1 MDELR
6 PLDSVADRY
15 DLVRLWHRSF
25 AGRWPLN
32 VVDLLKVLESA
43 AARDATL
50 VALAGG
56 RLIGLAAAGIRAD
69 EGQLQVLVVD
79 PAARRRGVAT
89 LLHAEALSRLRAAG
103 CTRARVG
110 NALWP
115 GIPATARGALA
126 FFANCGWR
134 LGQETFDLVGRLR
147 DVPRHPALPGDV
159 EIVTAVTPGAVRD
172 LLDFQQR
179 VFPRWAD
186 DYRRTAE
193 AGDLEDIVLARDASG
208 EVLGAVLVHGPGSS
222 RWENKRVW
230 QKILGEDMC
239 VIGEV
244 GVSPKSRRRGIG
256 LALVAQA
263 SRWLSRRG
271 GDSCLIHWTG
281 LVSWYGRLG
290 YEIWA
295 EYRLAELKL

>member
-6 PLDSVADRY
+6 PLDPVADRSG
-15 DLVRLWHRSF
+15 LVRLWGRSLE
-25 AGRWPLN
+25 GRWPLN
-32 VVDLLKVLESA
+32 VVDLLKMLESA
-43 AARDATL
+43 AIRDATL
-50 VALAGG
+50 VALADGQVV
-56 RLIGLAAAGIRAD
+56 GLVAAGLRGD
-69 EGQLQVLVVD
+69 EGQLQVLLVD
-79 PAARRRGVAT
+79 PAARRRGVAKV
-89 LLHAEALSRLRAAG
+89 LHAEALGHLRAAG

-126 FFANCGWR
+126 FFANCGWS
-134 LGQETFDLVGRLR
+134 LGQETFDLVGRLG
-147 DVPRHPALPGDV
+147 DVPRHPGPPDGA
-159 EIVTAVTPGAVRD
+159 EIVTAGTTDAVQD

-186 DYRRTAE
+186 DYRRAAE
-193 AGDLEDIVLARDASG
+193 AGDLDDIVLARDASG

-230 QKILGEDMC
+230 RKILGEDMC

-244 GVSPKSRRRGIG
+244 GVSPRSRRRGVG
-256 LALVAQA
+256 LALVAHA
-263 SRWLSRRG
+263 SRWLRRRG

-295 EYRLAELKL
+295 EYRLAERKL